1 MEQITKVTLAKGRG
15 TVDEKVYGQFI
26 EHLQDCINGGV
37 YDPKSRFADENG
49 VRTDVRELARRLA
62 PPILRFPGGTV
73 MCLYHWE
80 DAVGPMEKRIRRK
93 NLIWG
98 GEIDPSFGTA
108 EFVRYCREIG
118 AEPMICVNMASG
130 TPEEA
135 GNWVEYCN
143 GTGDSYYAALRRS
156 HGYEEPFNVKYWC
169 IGNECYAEPDIG
181 IQNDVSVYIRDAR
194 EFIKFMKLTDKTIKT
209 VLVGSD
215 DPAWNKA
222 VLDALS
228 PMTDY
233 LSLHHYSAENGKG
246 IYGPFEGEK
255 QLFSMLEDASRLIEQ
270 YPEKVTDFNQWY
282 RFPPREAAVQ
292 IAVDEWNIWNADDSE
307 TYGLDARFNWRDAVW
322 VAGAL
327 NILLSNPHVGIA
339 NMAQMVNVIA
349 PIVTQPEGS
358 FFQTIAYPFLLY
370 RENMAGE
377 RLEVSHEPVMID
389 GGAAEPLDALHFS
402 ALRGAD
408 GTARIAAVNRDFSA
422 AHTIAVETAC
432 GQCGITE
439 LTAPSWDSVCTLEAC
454 CVEKKEKTADPAHI
468 TLAPGSV
475 SLIVLK

>member
-80 DAVGPMEKRIRRK
+80 DAIGPMEKRIRRK

-108 EFVRYCREIG
+108 EFVRYCREIW

-194 EFIKFMKLTDKTIKT
+194 EFIKFMKLTD
-209 VLVGSD
+209 
-215 DPAWNKA
+215 
-222 VLDALS
+222 
-228 PMTDY
+228 
-233 LSLHHYSAENGKG
+233 
-246 IYGPFEGEK
+246 
-255 QLFSMLEDASRLIEQ
+255 
-270 YPEKVTDFNQWY
+270 
-282 RFPPREAAVQ
+282 
-292 IAVDEWNIWNADDSE
+292 
-307 TYGLDARFNWRDAVW
+307 
-322 VAGAL
+322 
-327 NILLSNPHVGIA
+327 
-339 NMAQMVNVIA
+339 
-349 PIVTQPEGS
+349 
-358 FFQTIAYPFLLY
+358 
-370 RENMAGE
+370 
-377 RLEVSHEPVMID
+377 
-389 GGAAEPLDALHFS
+389 
-402 ALRGAD
+402 
-408 GTARIAAVNRDFSA
+408 
-422 AHTIAVETAC
+422 
-432 GQCGITE
+432 
-439 LTAPSWDSVCTLEAC
+439 
-454 CVEKKEKTADPAHI
+454 
-468 TLAPGSV
+468 
-475 SLIVLK
+475 